1 MWITGIILVLGE
13 YLAVEEWEAV
23 VYFLAPGIYTVFTR
37 HYRHG
42 AILGFPRITPWR
54 CLADVWY
61 NATGA
66 IV

>member
-1 MWITGIILVLGE
+1 MEKNKIKINTING
-13 YLAVEEWEAV
+13 
-23 VYFLAPGIYTVFTR
+23 TVFTR

-54 CLADVWY
+54 CLAKVCY